1 MADLR
6 RFLDEA
12 GAQQMAV
19 EIKAQDAK
27 TLESAK
33 AYTDSKAKNYD
44 AAGSA
49 ATAEENA
56 KKYADEQ
63 IVIVN
68 ENLGKKADKTA
79 LEAEVTRATEKE
91 AELQGNIDAVS
102 GVANQNKTDIAAINN
117 ETTGIL
123 AQAKADA
130 TEKANAVQA
139 NVDALNEKVGNLP
152 EGTTAKDVVDYVNIK
167 TAGIATDAALG
178 ELQNQLS
185 GVQGEVAGI
194 KGDYLKAADK
204 TELEGKI
211 STAQGAAD
219 AAQSHSEGV
228 ASDLATETSERKT
241 ADEAQVARIA
251 VLEDTI
257 TGLSGAM
264 HFRGVKDEVPTDVT
278 GYSEGDTIIVG
289 NKEYVFDGTEFKE
302 FGDASVNAEAIT
314 ALTGRVGAA
323 EGKITALEGEMD
335 AVEGA
340 VATKAEQSSLD
351 KEIEDREA
359 GDAALDERL
368 QAVEAQLGDG
378 ENSVSDL
385 IATAK
390 QEAITAATEASA
402 TDATTKANKALE
414 DAKKYADAEDAKIE
428 SRVDALEGA
437 THTHTNKALLDT
449 YTQTEE
455 NLADAVAKKHEHAN
469 KAELDKIADGDVAKW
484 NSAESN
490 AKAHADSLNT
500 AMTSRVD
507 GIDGRVTANTNA
519 VATKAEA
526 DDLDA
531 AVERIDAVEATASAN
546 ASAIAAITSIP
557 VSDVTA
563 MFA

>member
-185 GVQGEVAGI
+185 GVQGEVTGI

-264 HFRGVKDEVPTDVT
+264 HFRGVKDEVPTDVM

-402 TDATTKANKALE
+402 TDTTTKANKALE

-531 AVERIDAVEATASAN
+531 AVERIDAVEVTASAN